1 MAAWVGGRPPDE
13 GEFKNMKPTRKISR
27 RSFIGRVAGGAL
39 IGGAAL
45 TALTTRANAQVTD
58 SDSGPYADP
67 AGRGRGRTG
76 LTDRD
81 PSDAPGNGRGS
92 RTGITDGDSGSNADP
107 GGNGRGRP
115 NRRCGTRITDG
126 DSGRWVD
133 RAGCGRGRPRR

>member
-1 MAAWVGGRPPDE
+1 
-13 GEFKNMKPTRKISR
+13 MKPTRKISR